1 MRACGLPTESQFLP
15 SRRTFDRRLK
25 TISTDIKERIITMG
39 LLFVLESLV
48 NPYILA
54 TDSTLIKANKGKVWH
69 KSSMKKGI
77 VPRSGIDT
85 DARWGYSH
93 TKGWIFGYKLNM
105 VSSTGS
111 IIVPLS
117 ADDITTANVQDNQV
131 YDALTSSLPSAT
143 IKKTHYMIADPGYDD
158 QNLYELSMNLGFELV
173 CPVCRYKNTPQGR
186 LQLVDFYESPLGQA
200 IYSKR
205 SASIE
210 PLIEHIKSIFRI
222 DPLPTRGYYK
232 VSAIILIS
240 ILLYQI
246 LVYYNCKLQ
255 KDNPRAIKYM

>member
-85 DARWGYSH
+85 DAGWGFSH
-93 TKGWIFGYKLNM
+93 TKGCIF
-105 VSSTGS
+105 
-111 IIVPLS
+111 
-117 ADDITTANVQDNQV
+117 
-131 YDALTSSLPSAT
+131 
-143 IKKTHYMIADPGYDD
+143 
-158 QNLYELSMNLGFELV
+158 
-173 CPVCRYKNTPQGR
+173 
-186 LQLVDFYESPLGQA
+186 
-200 IYSKR
+200 
-205 SASIE
+205 
-210 PLIEHIKSIFRI
+210 
-222 DPLPTRGYYK
+222 
-232 VSAIILIS
+232 
-240 ILLYQI
+240 
-246 LVYYNCKLQ
+246 
-255 KDNPRAIKYM
+255 